1 MKNLIEFGN
10 FFNKLNELLEKEKRG
25 EQIDLDEQI
34 DFILMTGKTDHDEE
48 LLDFSKKLKNRK
60 NNLKNLLGD

>member
-1 MKNLIEFGN
+1 MMNQIEFGN

-34 DFILMTGKTDHDEE
+34 DFILMTGQTNHDEE
-48 LLDFSKKLKNRK
+48 LQDFSRRLKNRK
-60 NNLKNLLGD
+60 NNLKKLLGD